1 MKIKVQPDD
10 FYVEEFTNHH
20 LSKSGQYSIYKLEK
34 RFWDTFDLL
43 DYLSRKYKFRNI
55 GRAGIKDRYSHSIQY
70 ISVKGVKEKEFKE
83 DNFKLDFIGK
93 SDSPITQNDL
103 VKNKF
108 TIVVRDLNEKEAEY
122 IQNNVQTLTK
132 FGFPNYYDE
141 QRMGS
146 ARAKQGFI
154 AEKLILKHYNGAL
167 KLYMAT
173 PSSFDDSRTRK
184 LKKYLDEHWT
194 NWKECLKYPYA
205 PRTNFQESIE
215 QSNSKSIS
223 SKQSYKLVRGKLG
236 QYRYPLLYLAEHPKD
251 FKGAIKTIRR
261 DLLEMFINAYQAF
274 LWNETLKG
282 LLEIEKVETFKRKYR
297 FGDLY
302 FYDGVAEDKLKYFQG
317 ISITAVSYKTQ
328 FKDNKIKQAVE
339 QVLALE
345 NKSLKD
351 FKIDLNI
358 KGLFFKPYER
368 NAIVIPE
375 DFIIN
380 NAVNDELYPKKL
392 KITLS
397 FALPKGSYATI
408 LLKRV
413 TSLG

>member
-1 MKIKVQPDD
+1 VKIKVQPDD
-10 FYVEEFTNHH
+10 FYVEEFINHP
-20 LSKSGQYSIYKLEK
+20 LGKTGQYSIYKLEK

-55 GRAGIKDRYSHSIQY
+55 GRAGIKDRYSHSVQY
-70 ISVKGVKEKEFKE
+70 ISVKGVKEKEIKE

-93 SDSPITQNDL
+93 SDLPITQNDL

-108 TIVVRDLNEKEAEY
+108 TIVIRDLNEKEAEY
-122 IQNNVQTLTK
+122 IQNNVQSLTK

-167 KLYMAT
+167 KLYLAT
-173 PSSFDDSRTRK
+173 SSSFDDSRTRK
-184 LKKYLDEHWT
+184 LKKYLEEHWT
-194 NWKECLKYPYA
+194 DWKECLKTPYP
-205 PRTNFQESIE
+205 
-215 QSNSKSIS
+215 
-223 SKQSYKLVRGKLG
+223 LG
-236 QYRYPLLYLAEHPKD
+236 QNRYPLLYLAEHPKD
-251 FKGAIKTIRR
+251 FKGALKTIRR
-261 DLLEMFINAYQAF
+261 DLLEMFINAYQAYV
-274 LWNETLKG
+274 WNETLKG

-302 FYDGVAEDKLKYFQG
+302 FYDEIAEEKLKYFQE
-317 ISITAVSYKTQ
+317 IFIPAVSYKTQ
-328 FKDNKIKQAVE
+328 FNDNKIEQAVE
-339 QVLALE
+339 QVLAIE

-375 DFIIN
+375 DFTIN
-380 NAVNDELYPKKL
+380 NKENDELYPKKL
-392 KITLS
+392 KLTLS

-413 TSLG
+413 TSL

>member
-1 MKIKVQPDD
+1 
-10 FYVEEFTNHH
+10 
-20 LSKSGQYSIYKLEK
+20 
-34 RFWDTFDLL
+34 
-43 DYLSRKYKFRNI
+43 
-55 GRAGIKDRYSHSIQY
+55 
-70 ISVKGVKEKEFKE
+70 
-83 DNFKLDFIGK
+83 
-93 SDSPITQNDL
+93 
-103 VKNKF
+103 
-108 TIVVRDLNEKEAEY
+108 
-122 IQNNVQTLTK
+122 
-132 FGFPNYYDE
+132 
-141 QRMGS
+141 MGS

-167 KLYMAT
+167 KLYLAT
-173 PSSFDDSRTRK
+173 PSTFDDSRTRK
-184 LKKYLDEHWT
+184 LKKYLEEHWT
-194 NWKECLKYPYA
+194 DWKECLKA
-205 PRTNFQESIE
+205 PFQ
-215 QSNSKSIS
+215 
-223 SKQSYKLVRGKLG
+223 LG

-282 LLEIEKVETFKRKYR
+282 LLEIERVEIFKRKYR

-302 FYDGVAEDKLKYFQG
+302 FYDKIAEDKLKYFQG
-317 ISITAVSYKTQ
+317 ISIPAVSYKTQ

-339 QVLALE
+339 QVLAIE

-368 NAIVIPE
+368 NAIVMPE
-375 DFIIN
+375 DFTIN
-380 NAVNDELYPKKL
+380 NKENDEFYPKKL
-392 KITLS
+392 KLTLS
-397 FALPKGSYATI
+397 FALSKGSYATI

>member
-10 FYVEEFTNHH
+10 FYVEEVINRSF
-20 LSKSGQYSIYKLEK
+20 SKNGHYSIYKLEK

-70 ISVKGVKEKEFKE
+70 ISVKGAKAKEIKE
-83 DNFKLDFIGK
+83 DNFKLSFIGK
-93 SDSPITQNDL
+93 SDLPITQNDL
-103 VKNKF
+103 IKNKF
-108 TIVVRDLNEKEAEY
+108 TIVIRDLNEKEVAY
-122 IQNNVQTLTK
+122 IQNNVQSLTE

-154 AEKLILKHYNGAL
+154 AEKLMLKHYNGAL

-184 LKKYLDEHWT
+184 LKKYLDEHWS
-194 NWKECLKYPYA
+194 NWKECLKFPH
-205 PRTNFQESIE
+205 Q
-215 QSNSKSIS
+215 
-223 SKQSYKLVRGKLG
+223 LG
-236 QYRYPLLYLAEHPKD
+236 QFRYPLLYLAEHPND

-274 LWNETLKG
+274 LWNETLKK
-282 LLEIEKVETFKRKYR
+282 LLEIEKVGTFKRKYR
-297 FGDLY
+297 FGDLH
-302 FYDGVAEDKLKYFQG
+302 FYDELAEDKLKYFQV
-317 ISITAVSYKTQ
+317 ITIPAVSYKTQ
-328 FKDNKIKQAVE
+328 FNDDKIRQVVE

-380 NAVNDELYPKKL
+380 NAENDELYPKKL
-392 KITLS
+392 KLTLS

-413 TSLG
+413 TSL

>member
-10 FYVEEFTNHH
+10 FYVEEVIN
-20 LSKSGQYSIYKLEK
+20 LSFSKTGQYSIYKLEK

-43 DYLSRKYKFRNI
+43 DYLSRKYKLKNI
-55 GRAGIKDRYSHSIQY
+55 GRAGIKDRYSHSVQY
-70 ISVKGVKEKEFKE
+70 LSVKGVKEKEIKE

-93 SDSPITQNDL
+93 SDSAITLNNL

-108 TIVVRDLNEKEAEY
+108 TIVIRDMNEKETEY
-122 IQNNVQTLTK
+122 IQNNVQSLTK

-184 LKKYLDEHWT
+184 LKKYLLA
-194 NWKECLKYPYA
+194 NWGNWEACLKSPYE

-215 QSNSKSIS
+215 QSKSKSIS
-223 SKQSYKLVRGKLG
+223 SKQSYKLVRGELG
-236 QYRYPLLYLAEHPKD
+236 QYRYPSLYLAEHPKD

-274 LWNETLKG
+274 LWNEALKRF
-282 LLEIEKVETFKRKYR
+282 LEMEKVETFKRKYR
-297 FGDLY
+297 YGDLY
-302 FYDGVAEDKLKYFQG
+302 FYNELTQDKLSYFQK
-317 ISITAVSYKTQ
+317 TLMPAVSYKTQ
-328 FKDNKIKQAVE
+328 FKDDKIKEAVE
-339 QVLALE
+339 QVLSLE
-345 NKSLKD
+345 NKSLQD
-351 FKIDLNI
+351 FKIDLNM

-368 NAIVIPE
+368 KAIVIPE
-375 DFIIN
+375 DFTISD
-380 NAVNDELYPKKL
+380 ATNDELYPKKQKL
-392 KITLS
+392 TLS

-413 TSLG
+413 TSL

>member
-10 FYVEEFTNHH
+10 FYVEEFINHP
-20 LSKSGQYSIYKLEK
+20 LSKIGQYSIYKLEK

-55 GRAGIKDRYSHSIQY
+55 GRAGIKDRYSHSVQY
-70 ISVKGVKEKEFKE
+70 ISAKGVKEKEIKE
-83 DNFKLDFIGK
+83 ENFNLDLIGK
-93 SDSPITQNDL
+93 SDLPITQNDL

-108 TIVVRDLNEKEAEY
+108 TIIIRDLNEKEAEY
-122 IQNNVQTLTK
+122 IQNNVQSLTK

-173 PSSFDDSRTRK
+173 SSSFDDSRTRK
-184 LKKYLDEHWT
+184 LKKYLEEHWT
-194 NWKECLKYPYA
+194 DWKECLKSPYP
-205 PRTNFQESIE
+205 
-215 QSNSKSIS
+215 
-223 SKQSYKLVRGKLG
+223 LG
-236 QYRYPLLYLAEHPKD
+236 QHRYPLLYLIEHPKD
-251 FKGAIKTIRR
+251 FKGALKTIRR
-261 DLLEMFINAYQAF
+261 DLLEMFINAYQAYV
-274 LWNETLKG
+274 WNETLKG

-302 FYDGVAEDKLKYFQG
+302 FYDELAEDKLKYFQG
-317 ISITAVSYKTQ
+317 ICIPAVSYKTQ
-328 FKDNKIKQAVE
+328 FKDIKIKQAVE
-339 QVLALE
+339 QILVLE

-368 NAIVIPE
+368 NAFVIPE
-375 DFIIN
+375 DFTISN
-380 NAVNDELYPKKL
+380 KENDELYPKKL
-392 KITLS
+392 KLTLS

-413 TSLG
+413 TSL